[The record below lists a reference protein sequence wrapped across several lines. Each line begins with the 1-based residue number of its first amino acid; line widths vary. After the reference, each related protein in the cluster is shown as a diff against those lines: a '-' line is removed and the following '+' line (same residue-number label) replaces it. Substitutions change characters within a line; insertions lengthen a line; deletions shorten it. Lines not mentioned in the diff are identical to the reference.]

1 MTIRTVDTD
10 VVVLA
15 VAMFRKIKPEEM
27 WIALGSGANLRY
39 IGVHEIANKLDS
51 SACAA
56 FPMFHALTGC
66 DTVSAFAGRGKTTAW
81 ESWKAFPEVTEAFAE
96 LQQMQGDLSEL
107 SKSRLERF
115 VVLMYDR
122 TSEATEVNEAR
133 KQLFTQKSRTLEN
146 MPPTKAALEQHI
158 KRATYQANIWYKALQ
173 PDPQLPSPSDWGWVK
188 EEMGWQPLR
197 TSLPEASQSCY
208 ELIHCG
214 CKKGCT
220 TRYLLGL
227 TSDVTR
233 GLSTTTTTTYM
244 LRDVKFKMNIE
255 KVCVLSV

>member
-51 SACAA
+51 STCAA
-56 FPMFHALTGC
+56 LPMFHALTGC
-66 DTVSAFAGRGKTTAW
+66 NTVSAFAGRGKKTAW
-81 ESWKAFPEVTEAFAE
+81 ETWKAFPEVTEAFAE

-188 EEMGWQPLR
+188 EEMGWQPLW
-197 TSLPEASQSCY
+197 TTLPEASQSCY

-220 TRYLLGL
+220 TRCKCKKAALKCTALC
-227 TSDVTR
+227 SCSID
-233 GLSTTTTTTYM
+233 
-244 LRDVKFKMNIE
+244 
-255 KVCVLSV
+255 C